1 MRSGCRWGRGNEA
14 AGLDRARNCRARVLP
29 DASRW
34 FPSPQTSRA
43 RATRKGCHAGAQAC
57 SEYRGAPGMANGDK
71 PQRQG
76 LLQVQALL
84 VAEKKRS
91 RPSRPAD
98 SWLQKMSYSQ
108 LGRLGTR
115 RKSSLLT
122 LFF

>member
-1 MRSGCRWGRGNEA
+1 MGAGGEEEMRLQDLTELVT
-14 AGLDRARNCRARVLP
+14 AGLGYYLMLHGGFQVLRP
-29 DASRW
+29 PGPVPPGKAVMQELKPAVS
-34 FPSPQTSRA
+34 T
-43 RATRKGCHAGAQAC
+43 G
-57 SEYRGAPGMANGDK
+57 GAPGMANGDK